1 MSRIICSDQ
10 AKASLRSIL
19 LFIGERDP
27 DAALRLLDELQRRL
41 DLVLTEF
48 PEAGATAV
56 GGQRFL
62 AIRRHSVLYRHDAF
76 RDEVLVLD
84 VFGPGEDWR

>member
-1 MSRIICSDQ
+1 MN
-10 AKASLRSIL
+10 
-19 LFIGERDP
+19 P
-27 DAALRLLDELQRRL
+27 ALRLVDELQRRL

-48 PEAGATAV
+48 PEAGAVAA

-62 AIRRHSVLYRHDAF
+62 AIRRHSVLYRHDAV

-84 VFGPGEDWR
+84 VFGPGVNWR